1 MIDKKDQIS
10 KFRHTFIFQM
20 NMVESIARRTHFST
34 CCCVTRSNPSLLF
47 VVIIDVSRIR
57 LQELNM
63 LHPDEGFRLWMTAEV
78 HPKFPTVLLQTSL
91 KVTYEVR
98 TQGHIERGS
107 SAIECPGSQ
116 SRESGLE
123 SAFAA
128 FSELGHFRSIHDAPV
143 QTTV

>member
-20 NMVESIARRTHFST
+20 NMVESIARRRHFST
-34 CCCVTRSNPSLLF
+34 CCCVSRCDPRLFF
-47 VVIIDVSRIR
+47 VVIVDVSRIR

-107 SAIECPGSQ
+107 SAGLSIETVWARICLCCRFGAWP
-116 SRESGLE
+116 
-123 SAFAA
+123 
-128 FSELGHFRSIHDAPV
+128 FSIDRS
-143 QTTV
+143 TTPQFKQLYR